1 LLQTTQRA
9 TSGCVFRKEETVVPE
24 EEVDQLWAAV
34 ADPTR
39 RRLLDALL
47 ARGDATATTLAG
59 DLPVTRQAV
68 AKQLAV
74 LERAGLVELRRVGRE
89 VRYAVRPERLDAAS
103 GWLARVAAQ
112 WDERLGTL
120 KRLAESSALDERANS
135 DRTDLPPTSS

>member
-1 LLQTTQRA
+1 M
-9 TSGCVFRKEETVVPE
+9 VPE